1 MINQLIVFTVLLLS
15 LILFIQGR
23 WRYDLVA
30 LMALLAVTVTG
41 LITGEQAFLSFG
53 HPAVVTVAAV
63 LVVSRGLQNAGVVEV
78 IAKWLSRVGNRATL
92 QVASLSG
99 LVAVFSG
106 FMNNVGALAL
116 LMPVG
121 LRMARTGK
129 NSPSILMMPLAF
141 GSLLGGLITLIGTP
155 PNIIIATFRAQNGG
169 EPFRMFDFAPV
180 GLGVALA
187 GLIFIALIGW
197 RLTPQRKAHGSREE
211 LFEVKDYL
219 IEVVVPEK
227 SKMVGKFLR
236 DLENSTE
243 ADIMVLGLVRADLN
257 VSAPSNYET
266 IKSGDVLVIQGD
278 SEDIKTLLD
287 AAELEVAGDK
297 KPGEEVLDFEDTSL
311 LEAIVTMDSPML
323 NRTAASLNL
332 RWFYGVNLLAVA
344 RRGLRLKERLKNIRF
359 QPGDIILLQGK
370 TDSLQE
376 AVKAL
381 RCLPLAER
389 GLKIGEPRRI
399 LFSLAIFGIALIT
412 AAFGFLPIQV
422 TFVSAAVAMIVTN
435 LITLREAYESI
446 SWPIIILLG
455 AMIPVGQALES
466 TGGAQTL
473 ANLLLTL
480 SSQMPPIITLT
491 IVLVGTMLLS
501 NVINNAAAAVLM
513 APIAVNISEG
523 LYASANPFL
532 MAVAVGASCA
542 FLTPIGHQSNTLVMG
557 PGGYKFK
564 DYWRLGLPLSIIVIA
579 VSIPLILHFW
589 PL

>member
-30 LMALLAVTVTG
+30 LMALLAISVTG
-41 LITGEQAFLSFG
+41 LITGEQAFLGFG

-78 IAKWLSRVGNRATL
+78 IAKWLSRVGNRTTL

-480 SSQMPPIITLT
+480 SSQMSPIITLT

>member
-1 MINQLIVFTVLLLS
+1 MLNQFIVFTVLLLS

-41 LITGEQAFLSFG
+41 LVTGEQAFLGFG

-78 IAKWLSRVGNRATL
+78 IARWLSRVGNRPTL

-99 LVAVFSG
+99 LVAAFSG

-121 LRMARTGK
+121 LRMARSSK

-187 GLIFIALIGW
+187 GLLFITLVGW
-197 RLTPQRKAHGSREE
+197 RLIPQRKGQGSREE

-219 IEVVVPEK
+219 IEVSVPEK

-236 DLENSTE
+236 DLESFTE
-243 ADIMVLGLVRADLN
+243 ADVMVLGLVRGDLN
-257 VSAPSNYET
+257 VMVPSRYET
-266 IKSGDVLVIQGD
+266 IKSGDVLIVQGD
-278 SEDIKTLLD
+278 SEDIKTLLNN
-287 AAELEVAGDK
+287 AELEVASDR
-297 KPGEEVLDFEDTSL
+297 KPEEVLDSEDTSL
-311 LEAIVTMDSPML
+311 LEVIVTMDSPMI
-323 NRTAASLNL
+323 NRTAASLNF

-344 RRGLRLKERLKNIRF
+344 RRGMRLKERLNKVRF
-359 QPGDIILLQGK
+359 EPGDIILLQGK
-370 TDSLQE
+370 TDALQE

-389 GLKIGEPRRI
+389 GLKMGEPRRI
-399 LFSLAIFGIALIT
+399 LFSLAIFGAALII
-412 AAFGFLPIQV
+412 AAAGFLPIQV
-422 TFVSAAVAMIVTN
+422 AFVSAAVVMILAN

-446 SWPIIILLG
+446 NWPVVILLG

-466 TGGAQTL
+466 TGGAQTI
-473 ANLLLTL
+473 ANILLTF
-480 SSQMPPIITLT
+480 SSQLTPVITIT
-491 IVLVGTMLLS
+491 IVLLGTMLLS
-501 NVINNAAAAVLM
+501 NIINNAAAAILM
-513 APIAVNISEG
+513 APIAVSISEG
-523 LYASANPFL
+523 LLVSANPFL
-532 MAVAVGASCA
+532 MSVAVGASCA
-542 FLTPIGHQSNTLVMG
+542 FLTPIGHQSNTLILG
-557 PGGYKFK
+557 PGGYKFN
-564 DYWRLGLPLSIIVIA
+564 DYWRLGLPLSIIVTA

>member
-1 MINQLIVFTVLLLS
+1 MINQFIVFTVLLLS

-41 LITGEQAFLSFG
+41 LITGEQAFLGFG

-78 IAKWLSRVGNRATL
+78 IAKWLSRVGNRPTL

-99 LVAVFSG
+99 LVAAFSG

-121 LRMARTGK
+121 LRMARTSK
-129 NSPSILMMPLAF
+129 NPPSILMMPLAF

-197 RLTPQRKAHGSREE
+197 RLIPQRKGHESREE

-219 IEVVVPEK
+219 IEVMVPEN
-227 SKMVGKFLR
+227 SKMAGKFLR
-236 DLENSTE
+236 DLESSTE
-243 ADIMVLGLVRADLN
+243 ADIIVLGLVRGDLN
-257 VSAPSNYET
+257 VTAPSNYET
-266 IKSGDVLVIQGD
+266 IKTGDILVIQGD
-278 SEDIKTLLD
+278 SEDIKTLINT
-287 AAELEVAGDK
+287 AELEVAGDK
-297 KPGEEVLDFEDTSL
+297 KPGEEVLDSQDVSL

-370 TDSLQE
+370 TDALQE

-389 GLKIGEPRRI
+389 GLKIDEPRRI
-399 LFSLAIFGIALIT
+399 LFSLAIFGIALIA

-422 TFVSAAVAMIVTN
+422 AFVSAAVAMIVTN

-466 TGGAQTL
+466 TGGAQTV
-473 ANLLLTL
+473 ANLLLTW
-480 SSQMPPIITLT
+480 SGQMPPVITLI
-491 IVLVGTMLLS
+491 IVLVGTMFLS
-501 NVINNAAAAVLM
+501 DLINNAAAAVLM
-513 APIAVNISEG
+513 APIAVSIAEG
-523 LYASANPFL
+523 LYTSVDPFL
-532 MAVAVGASCA
+532 MAVAIGASCA

-564 DYWRLGLPLSIIVIA
+564 DYWRLGLPLEIIITA

>member
-1 MINQLIVFTVLLLS
+1 
-15 LILFIQGR
+15 
-23 WRYDLVA
+23 
-30 LMALLAVTVTG
+30 MAFPG
-41 LITGEQAFLSFG
+41 WER
-53 HPAVVTVAAV
+53 P
-63 LVVSRGLQNAGVVEV
+63 
-78 IAKWLSRVGNRATL
+78 TL

-99 LVAVFSG
+99 LVAAFSG

-121 LRMARTGK
+121 LRMARTSK
-129 NSPSILMMPLAF
+129 NPPSILMMPLAF

-197 RLTPQRKAHGSREE
+197 RLIPQRKGHGSREE

-219 IEVVVPEK
+219 IEVMVPEN
-227 SKMVGKFLR
+227 SKMAGKFLR
-236 DLENSTE
+236 DLESSTE
-243 ADIMVLGLVRADLN
+243 ADIMVLGLVRGDLN
-257 VSAPSNYET
+257 VTAPSNYET
-266 IKSGDVLVIQGD
+266 IKTGDILVIQGD
-278 SEDIKTLLD
+278 SEDIKTLINT
-287 AAELEVAGDK
+287 AELEVAGDK
-297 KPGEEVLDFEDTSL
+297 KPGEEVLDSQDVSL

-370 TDSLQE
+370 TDALQE

-389 GLKIGEPRRI
+389 GLKIDEPRRI
-399 LFSLAIFGIALIT
+399 LFSLAIFGIALIA

-422 TFVSAAVAMIVTN
+422 AFVSAAVAMIVTN

-466 TGGAQTL
+466 TGGAQTV
-473 ANLLLTL
+473 ANLLLTW
-480 SSQMPPIITLT
+480 SGQMPPVITLI
-491 IVLVGTMLLS
+491 IVLVGTMFLS
-501 NVINNAAAAVLM
+501 DLINNAAAAVLM
-513 APIAVNISEG
+513 APIAVSIAEG
-523 LYASANPFL
+523 LYTSVDPFL
-532 MAVAVGASCA
+532 MAVAIWASCA

-564 DYWRLGLPLSIIVIA
+564 DYWRLGLPLEIIITA